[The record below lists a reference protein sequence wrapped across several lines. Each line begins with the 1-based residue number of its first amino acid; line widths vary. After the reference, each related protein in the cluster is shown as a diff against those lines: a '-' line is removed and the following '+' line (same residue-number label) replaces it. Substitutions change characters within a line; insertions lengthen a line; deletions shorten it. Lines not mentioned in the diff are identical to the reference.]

1 MADKKKDEITPKD
14 AIKESFV
21 YVGFPLFFLAIFF
34 ISFFAGRFQFGGI
47 QNFFNH
53 FLSHI
58 PWSGIFRLGIIILAI
73 WFVLVVLLGT
83 KEDKSKKKTK

>member
-53 FLSHI
+53 
-58 PWSGIFRLGIIILAI
+58 WNGIFRLGIIILAI

>member
-1 MADKKKDEITPKD
+1 MADKKKDEITPKE

-21 YVGFPLFFLAIFF
+21 YVVFPLFFLAIFF
-34 ISFFAGRFQFGGI
+34 ISMFSGRLQSSGL
-47 QNFFNH
+47 QSFFNH

-58 PWSGIFRLGIIILAI
+58 PWNGIFRLGIIILAI